1 LSVAAGKDSG
11 RLGLLSRGAL
21 RMLILLSRLPYP
33 LLARVGAALGT
44 LMWWFALPRRRIAL
58 VNLAMCFPDLE
69 QGQRRRLA
77 HEHFR
82 WFMRS
87 FVDRFIFWFGP
98 PERIAALVRIEGREH
113 LEACLGRPL
122 IILAPHF
129 VGIDGGGMRLAMEHP
144 FVTVYARQK
153 NAVLDEAMH
162 RGRTRFAGGIALPRQ
177 QGVRA
182 ALRHLRAGLPF
193 YYLPDMDLGPR
204 DAVFVPF
211 FGVPAATVTAT
222 ARLAQ
227 MTGARVLPFVTRM
240 TADGYVGTFYPPWDD
255 FPGEDLVAAT
265 RRMNA
270 FIEQRV
276 LEMPAQYLW
285 THKRFKSRP
294 PGEPSPYRPGH

>member
-1 LSVAAGKDSG
+1 VSASG
-11 RLGLLSRGAL
+11 RRRSAAALLSRAML
-21 RMLILLSRLPYP
+21 AMLIALSRLPYP
-33 LLARVGAALGT
+33 VLARLGEALGT
-44 LMWWFALPRRRIAL
+44 VTWWFAARRRRIAL
-58 VNLAMCFPDLE
+58 VNLRLCFPQMPE
-69 QGQRRRLA
+69 RQRRRLA

-87 FVDRFIFWFGP
+87 FVERFIFWFGP
-98 PERIAALVRIEGREH
+98 PQRIAELVRIEGEERF
-113 LEACLGRPL
+113 EACLGRPL

-144 FVTVYARQK
+144 YVTVYGRQK

-162 RGRTRFAGGIALPRQ
+162 RGRTRFPGAIALPRHH
-177 QGVRA
+177 GVRA
-182 ALRHLRAGLPF
+182 ALRHLRRGLPF
-193 YYLPDMDLGPR
+193 YYLPDMDLGSR

-227 MTGARVLPFVTRM
+227 LTGAAVLPYVTRM
-240 TADGYVGTFYPPWDD
+240 TADGYVGTFYPAWEG
-255 FPGEDLVAAT
+255 FPGDDPVAAT
-265 RRMNA
+265 RRMNE

-285 THKRFKSRP
+285 THRRFKTRP
-294 PGEPSPYRPGH
+294 PGERNPYRKRP